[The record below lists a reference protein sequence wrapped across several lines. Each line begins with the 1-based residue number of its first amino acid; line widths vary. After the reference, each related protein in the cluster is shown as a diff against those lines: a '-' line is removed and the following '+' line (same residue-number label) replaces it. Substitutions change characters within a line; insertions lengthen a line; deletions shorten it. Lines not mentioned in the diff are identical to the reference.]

1 MRKKLQDA
9 EQLLLSALPTI
20 DEGKIYVVTSL
31 EEEADLLRLLLIR
44 KEWSAQNPA
53 VHKQKQPR

>member
-31 EEEADLLRLLLIR
+31 EEEADFLRLLLIR
-44 KEWSAQNPA
+44 KEWSAQKTDT
-53 VHKQKQPR
+53 HK